1 MIDYIKYTVDG
12 KTYELIDNG
21 DGTWSRELEAPL
33 VAGRYDLL
41 LEISQNGLVTYID
54 SSDPRYEFYL
64 DVIASAERVT
74 YLENFVPDFIA
85 KIREFEILYS
95 TENIEFD
102 KLRAIIEKIKSDVF
116 IVTASSDAI
125 GRMENFIHI
134 KGQGNLEQRKSFLI
148 SLNRKG
154 NKLNEES
161 IKNIANAITGSDCII
176 TFFASDELDNPEP
189 GYGFLRIQVLSPDN
203 NKDYKYEDIARV
215 LKPLIPA
222 HLKLSIIK
230 YFATWGDIKFNFS
243 DWNTVAAM
251 PDWNAVKNYIP
262 PQ

>member
-12 KTYELIDNG
+12 KTYELVNNG
-21 DGTWSRELEAPL
+21 DGTWSRELEAPS

-41 LEISQNGLVTYID
+41 LEISQEGIKTFID
-54 SSDPRYEFYL
+54 SSDPRYNFYL
-64 DVIASAERVT
+64 HVIMSAERVV
-74 YLENFVPDFIA
+74 YLEQYVPSFIA
-85 KIREFEILYS
+85 EISEFNTIFD

-102 KLRAIIEKIKSDVF
+102 ELIANIEKIKSDMF

-125 GRMENFIHI
+125 ERMENFIRM

-154 NKLNEES
+154 NKLSETS
-161 IKNIANAITGSDCII
+161 IKNIVNAITGSDCII

-203 NKDYKYEDIARV
+203 QKDYRYDDIARA
-215 LKPLIPA
+215 LKPLCPSHI
-222 HLKLSIIK
+222 KLAVIK
-230 YFATWGDIKFNFS
+230 FFATWDDIKNNFE
-243 DWNTVAAM
+243 DWNAVKAM

>member
-12 KTYELIDNG
+12 KTYELINNW

-41 LEISQNGLVTYID
+41 LEISQNGLVAYID

-125 GRMENFIHI
+125 ERMENFIRM
-134 KGQGNLEQRKSFLI
+134 KGQGNLEQRKSFLV

-154 NKLNEES
+154 NKLSETS
-161 IKNIANAITGSDCII
+161 IKNIVNAITGSDCII
-176 TFFASDELDNPEP
+176 TFFTSDEMDNPEP
-189 GYGFLRIQVLSPDN
+189 GHGFLRIQVLSPDN
-203 NKDYKYEDIARV
+203 QKDYRYDDIARA
-215 LKPLIPA
+215 LKPLCPSHI
-222 HLKLSIIK
+222 KLAVIK
-230 YFATWGDIKFNFS
+230 FFATWDDIKNNFA
-243 DWNTVAAM
+243 DWNAVKAM